1 MGPVAAPDGR
11 PATLLLAGDGPDAG
25 MLRQKIT
32 DLGLLDRVHMAGV
45 QPARE
50 MFAQGH
56 CVVIPSLSESLP
68 YVVLEAAA
76 GQRPVLT
83 TDVGGINEIFG
94 PTRDKLLPAGN
105 PEPLRVAMQAF
116 LDDPSEAVADV
127 TVRLDFIRERFSL
140 EKMTNDIEA
149 LYLQA
154 LDRR

>member
-1 MGPVAAPDGR
+1 
-11 PATLLLAGDGPDAG
+11 

-32 DLGLLDRVHMAGV
+32 DLGLSDRVHMAGV